1 MYDDKEGVLA
11 HEGPNPKVFM
21 DVTVGGEAAGRI
33 TMELFADT
41 VPKTAEVRACV
52 RVFGR
57 VVSLPCV
64 CRGTGKEGN
73 VAACQ
78 LIHVCTLN
86 HNDGGQNF
94 RALCTGEKGQSPT
107 SGALLSF
114 KGSAFHRCIKVNWR
128 PPPPYTRFA
137 LVCLFENAWF
147 FRSLTH
153 LPNGVGKNR
162 TS

>member
-1 MYDDKEGVLA
+1 MTHTPHPPQIKPQQLSISHTPSPSNEITPQHQLSMYDDKEGVLA

-21 DVTVGGEAAGRI
+21 DVTIGGEAAGRI

-52 RVFGR
+52 FL

-64 CRGTGKEGN
+64 CRGRGEGKEGN

-78 LIHVCTLN
+78 LIHVCTSN

-114 KGSAFHRCIKVNWR
+114 KGSAFHRCIKV
-128 PPPPYTRFA
+128 
-137 LVCLFENAWF
+137 
-147 FRSLTH
+147 
-153 LPNGVGKNR
+153 
-162 TS
+162 